1 MCLVVLQHNPKSL
14 RVFVFEQYK
23 CIYIPQ
29 TKWLLVKLD
38 CNTKFIMYVCGLN
51 ELITMRQ
58 QCVVTKSFF
67 FNYDFPRV
75 INWII
80 SIWNGSLWSIL
91 QVGFLTLLLSELNVL
106 SLSLSTFSRHLN
118 SAAIFLPLSRS
129 TPLLPYIQS
138 EDEELG
144 GHRWREVLCLFQYLL
159 AEWKSLQMGLYWK
172 PTTNL
177 QRNIKL

>member
-1 MCLVVLQHNPKSL
+1 
-14 RVFVFEQYK
+14 
-23 CIYIPQ
+23 
-29 TKWLLVKLD
+29 
-38 CNTKFIMYVCGLN
+38 MYVCGLN

-58 QCVVTKSFF
+58 QCVVTKSYF

-80 SIWNGSLWSIL
+80 SIWNGSAWSIL

-106 SLSLSTFSRHLN
+106 SLSLCTFSRHLN
-118 SAAIFLPLSRS
+118 SAAIFLPLPRS
-129 TPLLPYIQS
+129 PPLLPYIQS

-172 PTTNL
+172 PNTNL
-177 QRNIKL
+177 RRNKKLYRHKAVLGTDLT